1 MFWALI
7 NLREIRTFL
16 SSLQDKKE
24 LMGYILMK
32 LVRPCLNQNFIVRA
46 FKEQV
51 KKEELICEIGI
62 YGTYIA

>member
-1 MFWALI
+1 MIWVLI
-7 NLREIRTFL
+7 NLREFRTFL

-32 LVRPCLNQNFIVRA
+32 LVRPYLNQNYIVRA

-51 KKEELICEIGI
+51 KIEELISEIGI